1 MKKNTVIHA
10 RCTDEEKN
18 RIEKRAEKAGLTSSE
33 YIVQS
38 VLKSRTRL
46 SSAGKDMTRTI
57 TQFQAGINEI
67 ALDIEKMSTV
77 GLKNIDNLK
86 EKIEEVQ
93 EGLDELWRLL
103 K

>member
-1 MKKNTVIHA
+1 MKKDTFIHV
-10 RCTDEEKN
+10 RCKNEEKID
-18 RIEKRAEKAGLTSSE
+18 IEKRACKAGLTTSE
-33 YIVQS
+33 YVKKCS
-38 VLKSRTRL
+38 LKSRTRI

-67 ALDIEKMSTV
+67 ALDIEKMNTV